1 MGARICPR
9 CSTRVDER
17 RAKTSPYCLS
27 CGAPLGTPP
36 PTTFAGKQPG
46 GGAGSALPWILGAV
60 GLAVLLGFG
69 GCLALIAIG
78 SSASSDDAK
87 PVAVGVGAQPKVET
101 PSTATATVPGTPPG
115 TVKTPAPI
123 ATPNPRPTVVATST
137 ARPTATPFSIP
148 TPPPP
153 LSTPTVTTPPPFP
166 RAKAQAE
173 VDRVSQGLTS
183 CKRSTGPFG
192 AGSIRVDFEPDGRV
206 GTLSRPPFSGTPV
219 GSCISSRFLGIRIG
233 AFQGSTQQIEKA
245 FIIQE

>member
-36 PTTFAGKQPG
+36 PTTFVGKPPG
-46 GGAGSALPWILGAV
+46 RASSALPWILGAI
-60 GLAVLLGFG
+60 GLSVLLGFG
-69 GCLALIAIG
+69 GCIALIAIG
-78 SSASSDDAK
+78 ASASNDAPK
-87 PVAVGVGAQPKVET
+87 PIAVGVGAQPKVET
-101 PSTATATVPGTPPG
+101 PSTAPAIVSGTRSATS
-115 TVKTPAPI
+115 KTPTVIPSPTSRPTAI
-123 ATPNPRPTVVATST
+123 ATSSV
-137 ARPTATPFSIP
+137 RPTATPFPIP

-153 LSTPTVTTPPPFP
+153 VSTPTVTTPPPFP

-173 VDRVSQGLTS
+173 VDRVAQGVGS

-192 AGSIRVDFEPDGRV
+192 AGTIRIDFEPDGRV

-219 GSCISSRFLGIRIG
+219 GSCISARFLAIRIG
-233 AFQGSTQQIEKA
+233 AFQGSTQPIEKA